1 MAFVTGSVHDNY
13 WVSHPIP
20 QSDLQYSWLTASI
33 LSSNPYPAKAETYGF
48 APADGLV
55 SSSVEG
61 VVSVYNFVSASDFV
75 SYLRTD
81 GNRVFGQDD
90 TTIAGSEVSTDFVGM
105 NTNVVE
111 PITSSKNV
119 LGYPTALVSE
129 YYINIGDLGDKPGD
143 GAAGVTQGSFI
154 QRYNNTTAQYS
165 GVTSVLNSIL
175 LHRNGPYGFPSWK
188 QIRTGEH
195 PIARKQ
201 RRENI
206 LSVQTIPVQ
215 TNPGLI
221 PRRGLDF
228 VQYRESAVTYNDQ
241 PLELVTRD
249 RDTNEEIKYRITHGN
264 NMSYFENQALNTRL
278 GLNNREGSLYQSFF
292 DTYAGDDPVVDLV
305 SLKYTE
311 SIYPARIN
319 SHLSGTRDRLS
330 FNYENWNSVRST
342 RRQTENRNSMNQ
354 LVAASSIWPL
364 DARDDFTTA
373 VGSAAGSGSG
383 AGELQNGYTIFHEG
397 QGIASTIAS
406 TKSVRFTTRSY
417 LTASLSH
424 SNGMLWR
431 TCTGS
436 TTISFWFKTGLPH
449 IGAGAT
455 NGFASSSF
463 VEKGV
468 EDEAPAYSIRM
479 QDYGLAVNIG
489 HPRGSDSE
497 LRYGSSTNSLSD
509 NTWRHVAV
517 AWTST
522 AVNLYVNGV
531 SVASGTP
538 GTSIGTGSTPVRLGG
553 RAKGDIVTT
562 DPSRRG
568 YKGYMDEVTF
578 FSGSISAEQALTL
591 YNNGNPLDIPST
603 SLSGI
608 KIISHYKMGEDTED
622 GPLTAHDS
630 GFIRETNYASYT
642 GSLSGSVTDFSKA
655 GFASEG
661 YGIVTDAPYNG
672 EAGNTNIFGPLYARR
687 VPEIDPDGNELGYF
701 AGDTLWEAADQS
713 GLKPFY
719 DTYPEYKEEIS
730 SLSKDYTIVPE
741 FKISDHIEDYVENK
755 NNNFLAQNSSWL
767 QLTGAQEGI
776 KSSDK
781 KDFYKTYS
789 HSEFLKNFDVIKKE
803 HNEKGHN
810 VSNITLKCSAIM
822 KLLPYDGF
830 YPAVRTTQ
838 LANLFSSSYAEQ
850 VGFKTAAA
858 STLGAS
864 YGPNVTLKTFITP
877 LFAPGVLYNS
887 IKAGIAVDHP
897 IMTSSFS
904 TSTPVYDESTTT
916 TGSYTISSSFG
927 YRVPYEALVE
937 PENYLAGVNIVDY
950 EPHPSAQIVSTAS
963 WDGAGKDVYRLAM
976 HNFVSEV
983 PKFFLDN
990 QGVTSIVSAKD
1001 GRFDGQKYYNAL
1013 ASKEYRMRIVMR
1025 SGQVSKRRQLDLHQP
1040 RSGYDGDQ
1048 KDTTGSFFT
1057 QPNITMYS
1065 RRSAFGPP
1073 VAADYIDYAASHEP
1087 FTPPY
1092 MDGYADMELVFKPDE
1107 DRNYYV
1113 DEIVNLV
1120 TSSFYRV
1127 GEQYF
1132 NSTPTSPARKNQ
1144 MHITSSV
1151 NVLDVLKVRQA
1162 TYDPVTGDPREVK
1175 DDADSAN
1182 VAVIQ
1187 TKWETPILDF
1197 TSVSATKPTFGSG
1210 SISKGMWHQYGSQAM
1225 GASGVYL
1232 EVQDLTEE
1240 EKANPALTGSLAEL
1254 MGFPKI
1260 PNKLGVLAQE
1270 RVISEAIVAIPYV
1283 NEKGRKQ
1290 FFNISRNKIIA
1301 ARRKLAGEIADRG
1314 GDVGDSI
1321 IDMVEKAQ
1329 KYIIPPRFDFVTYS
1343 EINPITM
1350 YIFEFEHTLSREDL
1364 LNIWQN
1370 LSPKIGR
1377 DFEHK
1382 EVSISHDLA
1391 EGELL
1396 SELEDELRWL
1406 VFKVK
1411 RKASSNYYEMLAKSV
1426 QEEGFTFDFV
1436 REKSKTRDKI
1446 NFDYTYNWPYDYFS
1460 LVEMVKMDASVEIEG
1475 TPSQP
1480 SQPPGS
1486 GIDKEIE
1493 DIVKGNVGTST
1504 GESRGEKEKR
1514 SEQTEKGGK
1523 GGSTTSRGEER
1534 IPGLKTPPSNK
1545 STGGKSTDKSTGGQ
1559 STRKGTSKSTDERP
1573 PGPSGNRGGG
1583 FKGRGY

>member
-1 MAFVTGSVHDNY
+1 MAIVTGSVHDNY
-13 WVSHPIP
+13 WVQHPIP
-20 QSDLQYSWLTASI
+20 QSDFQYSWFTASI
-33 LSSNPYPAKAETYGF
+33 LSSNPYPPHTLTYGF

-61 VVSVYNFVSASDFV
+61 VVAAYNFVSASDFV
-75 SYLRTD
+75 SYLRDD

-90 TTIAGSEVSTDFVGM
+90 TTIAGSEVPTDFVGM

-129 YYINIGDLGDKPGD
+129 YYINIGDLGDKPGA

-188 QIRTGEH
+188 QVRTGEH

-206 LSVQTIPVQ
+206 LSVQDIPIQ
-215 TNPGLI
+215 RGGAIEPRII
-221 PRRGLDF
+221 PRRSPSF
-228 VQYRESAVTYNDQ
+228 TQYRESAVTYNDQ
-241 PLELVTRD
+241 PLELITRD
-249 RDTNEEIKYRITHGN
+249 RDTNQEIKYKITYGN
-264 NMSYFENQALNTRL
+264 GINYFENQALNVRL
-278 GLNNREGSLYQSFF
+278 ALNSKGNTLYDNFF
-292 DTYAGDDPVVDLV
+292 QTYAGDDPIVDLV
-305 SLKYTE
+305 SLKYSE
-311 SIYPARIN
+311 SIYPARVN
-319 SHLSGTRDRLS
+319 SHLSGTRNRLS
-330 FNYENWNSVRST
+330 FNYENWNSVRSS
-342 RRQTENRNSMNQ
+342 RRVTNIRNSMNQ
-354 LVAASSIWPL
+354 LVTASSIWPL

-373 VGSAAGSGSG
+373 AGSAAGSNSG
-383 AGELQNGYTIFHEG
+383 AGELQNGYTIFHENE
-397 QGIASTIAS
+397 GIASAVVS
-406 TKSVRFTTRSY
+406 TKSVRFNTRAY
-417 LTASLSH
+417 LTASVAH
-424 SNGMLWR
+424 SSGHLNR
-431 TCTGS
+431 NCRGS
-436 TTISFWFKTGLPH
+436 TTISFWFKTNLPH
-449 IGAGAT
+449 INTNAT

-468 EDEAPAYSIRM
+468 ETEAPAYSIRM
-479 QDYGLAVNIG
+479 QDHGLAVNIG
-489 HPRGSDSE
+489 HPRGE
-497 LRYGSSTNSLSD
+497 NEVLFGNAANSLAD

-517 AWTST
+517 TWTGNNNDGSHRGT
-522 AVNLYVNGV
+522 TTLYVNGAA
-531 SVASGTP
+531 VASGQN
-538 GTSIGTGSTPVRLGG
+538 GASIGTGSTPVRVGG
-553 RAKGDIVTT
+553 RAKDNISVT

-568 YKGYMDEVTF
+568 YYGYIDELTV
-578 FSGSISAEQALTL
+578 FSGAMSAAQVNSLF
-591 YNNGNPLDIPST
+591 NNGNPTNVATATYTGVFPLA
-603 SLSGI
+603 
-608 KIISHYKMGEDTED
+608 HYQMGEDSGD

-630 GFIRETNYASYT
+630 GVIREVRYAGDVATPDTAT
-642 GSLSGSVTDFSKA
+642 GSLSGSVTSFSKN
-655 GFASEG
+655 GFATEG
-661 YGIVTDAPYNG
+661 FGIVTDAPYNA
-672 EAGNTNIFGPLYARR
+672 EAGNVNVFGPLYARR
-687 VPEIDPDGNELGYF
+687 VPEIAPDGLELGYF

-719 DTYPEYKEEIS
+719 DNYSEYKEQIGF
-730 SLSKDYTIVPE
+730 LGKDYTILPE
-741 FKISDHIEDYVENK
+741 FKISDHIEDYVQNK
-755 NNNFLAQNSSWL
+755 NNNFLAKNPSWL
-767 QLTGAQEGI
+767 QLTGALDGL
-776 KSSDK
+776 KTSDK
-781 KDFYKTYS
+781 PNFYKTYS
-789 HSEFLKNFDVIKKE
+789 NTEFLKNFDVIKRE
-803 HNEKGHN
+803 HNEKGHK
-810 VSNITLKCSAIM
+810 VSNITLKCNAIM

-864 YGPNVTLKTFITP
+864 FGPNVTLKTFITP

-904 TSTPVYDESTTT
+904 RSTPVYDEITTT
-916 TGSYTISSSFG
+916 TGSHSISSSFG
-927 YRVPYEALVE
+927 YRVPYEALIE

-950 EPHPSAQIVSTAS
+950 EPHPSAQIISTAS
-963 WDGAGKDVYRLAM
+963 WDGAGKDIYRLAM

-990 QGVTSIVSAKD
+990 EGVTSIVSAKD

-1013 ASKEYRMRIVMR
+1013 STKEYRMRVVLR
-1025 SGQVSKRRQLDLHQP
+1025 NGQISKRRQLDLHQP
-1040 RSGYDGDQ
+1040 RVGYDGDQ
-1048 KDTTGSFFT
+1048 KNTTGSFFT
-1057 QPNITMYS
+1057 QPNVTMYS

-1073 VAADYIDYAASHEP
+1073 VAADYINYASSFEP

-1092 MDGYADMELVFKPDE
+1092 MDGYADMELVFRPDE

-1144 MHITSSV
+1144 MHVTSSL
-1151 NVLDVLKVRQA
+1151 NILDVLKVRQA
-1162 TYDPVTGDPREVK
+1162 TYDPATGEPTQVR
-1175 DDADSAN
+1175 DDANSAN

-1187 TKWETPILDF
+1187 TKWESPILDF
-1197 TSVSATKPTFGSG
+1197 TNANVTEPAFGSG
-1210 SISKGMWHQYGSQAM
+1210 SISKGMWHQYGSQPL
-1225 GASGVYL
+1225 GEKGVFL

-1283 NEKGRKQ
+1283 NKSGRKQ
-1290 FFNISRNKIIA
+1290 FFNIGRRRINA
-1301 ARRKLAGEIADRG
+1301 ARRQLAGRTTGRIN
-1314 GDVGDSI
+1314 VGESI
-1321 IDMVEKAQ
+1321 VNMVEAMQ
-1329 KYIIPPRFDFVTYS
+1329 KYVMPPRFDFLTYKK
-1343 EINPITM
+1343 IKPITM

-1370 LSPKIGR
+1370 LSPNIGR
-1377 DFEHK
+1377 NFEHK
-1382 EVSISHDLA
+1382 EVSISHDLTN
-1391 EGELL
+1391 GELL
-1396 SELEDELRWL
+1396 SELEDELRWM

-1426 QEEGFTFDFV
+1426 QEEGFSFDFV
-1436 REKSKTRDKI
+1436 RRKSKSKDRV

-1460 LVEMVKMDASVEIEG
+1460 LIELAKMDASVEIEG
-1475 TPSQP
+1475 GLTQP
-1480 SQPPGS
+1480 ENPPGS
-1486 GIDKEIE
+1486 EIDKEIE
-1493 DIVKGNVGTST
+1493 ELVKGDVSTTESERRRLAAEQAEREAAEAAAAAAVVADTST
-1504 GESRGEKEKR
+1504 LEAEDPDDVLTGTGR
-1514 SEQTEKGGK
+1514 TD
-1523 GGSTTSRGEER
+1523 
-1534 IPGLKTPPSNK
+1534 IPTP
-1545 STGGKSTDKSTGGQ
+1545 G
-1559 STRKGTSKSTDERP
+1559 
-1573 PGPSGNRGGG
+1573 GGG
-1583 FKGRGY
+1583 FGGGFGGSGY